1 LDFEEVIMK
10 KLSIPLC
17 LLAAATLAACG
28 NQQVR
33 NAESDQGYTYIGGDL
48 RPGNG
53 RVAYLTDPTGPV
65 DGISWQRMTLNMDDG
80 SQQVLDRR
88 GKQVAMGEHVRLRTN
103 NSLAR
108 DPYTFRATP

>member
-1 LDFEEVIMK
+1 MN
-10 KLSIPLC
+10 KLTIPLC

-33 NAESDQGYTYIGGDL
+33 TAEAEASYTYVGGDV

-53 RVAYLTDPTGPV
+53 RVAYLMDPTGPV

-80 SQQVLDRR
+80 TQQLIDRR
-88 GKQVAMGEHVRLRTN
+88 GKQIAMGEHVRLRS
-103 NSLAR
+103 NSTLSQ
-108 DPYTFRATP
+108 DPYTSRAKP

>member
-1 LDFEEVIMK
+1 MNKFT
-10 KLSIPLC
+10 IPLC

-33 NAESDQGYTYIGGDL
+33 TAEAEQNYTYVSGDV

-53 RVAYLTDPTGPV
+53 RVAYLLDPAGPV

-80 SQQVLDRR
+80 TKQNIDRR
-88 GKQVAMGEHVRLRTN
+88 GKQVAMGEHVRLRS
-103 NSLAR
+103 NSTLAR
-108 DPYTFRATP
+108 DPYVHRATP